1 MAKTVIKAMVR
12 IELYATCIFHSGDLL
27 DSFDWW
33 TVIQEKKHPNFRNSP
48 FLNENVSH

>member
-12 IELYATCIFHSGDLL
+12 IEQYATCIFHSEDLL

-33 TVIQEKKHPNFRNSP
+33 TVIQKKNPHFRNNP